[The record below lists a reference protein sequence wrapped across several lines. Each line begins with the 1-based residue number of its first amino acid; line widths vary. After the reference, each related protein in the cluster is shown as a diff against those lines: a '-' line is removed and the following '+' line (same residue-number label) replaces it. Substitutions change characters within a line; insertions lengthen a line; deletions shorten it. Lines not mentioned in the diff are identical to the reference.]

1 MNNIMCTRSSN
12 NTEGGNTMQDNKP
25 LNLDTFVW
33 PKLSLSLSQGEK
45 EEDFQAIKGSKL
57 PLRPKKRLKCIQKAI
72 DNLTPGFWLSDVSQE
87 RYEVRENKST
97 RKRPT
102 GLKAMQG
109 VDSDLE

>member
-97 RKRPT
+97 RKRPR
-102 GLKAMQG
+102 GLKAMQVG
-109 VDSDLE
+109 SDLE